1 MRALSVP
8 MKLAQMGRRG
18 RAIFHVTVLFERNDS
33 QVSLLA
39 RPHSPNSPHSLHD
52 PGLSTP
58 WPALRFQINILPS
71 GMAAQPSSLDN
82 TTNRF
87 ASAP

>member
-39 RPHSPNSPHSLHD
+39 RPHSLHD
-52 PGLSTP
+52 PGFSTP